1 MRFICTFLLGFSL
14 LSGLPARG
22 QDEYDAFLQQMRDQN
37 DSDRPFS
44 EDRPQMKLPLPASG
58 RDQNQEQNQE
68 QTLDQ
73 TQVSTKPKSRAKL
86 VDNSREFTSELPDG
100 WSSTATPFI
109 KHSVFILRTKEGNQT
124 IFFQLNKGNFKA
136 VESAK
141 EVEETLK
148 KRFQNFKLL
157 SVSRAQLGKFPAV
170 KLISTGDADEQKMK
184 SITYVRPLKR
194 GMTVAIIGS
203 FAEDEKEKETEALDA
218 IFVKVATSVD
228 TYKEV
233 KQAQSVSKIGKHL
246 RLQKPQL
253 PQTQENGV
261 QQN

>member
-1 MRFICTFLLGFSL
+1 
-14 LSGLPARG
+14 
-22 QDEYDAFLQQMRDQN
+22 
-37 DSDRPFS
+37 
-44 EDRPQMKLPLPASG
+44 MKLPIPELGS
-58 RDQNQEQNQE
+58 DQSQEQNQ
-68 QTLDQ
+68 DQ
-73 TQVSTKPKSRAKL
+73 TQESTDKPKSRAKL
-86 VDNSREFTSELPDG
+86 VDNSREFISELPDG
-100 WSSTATPFI
+100 WSSTSTPFI
-109 KHSVFILRTKEGNQT
+109 KHSIFILRTKDGNQT
-124 IFFQLNKGNFKA
+124 IFFHLNKGNFKP

-170 KLISTGDADEQKMK
+170 KMISTGEAEEQKMK

-203 FAEDEKEKETEALDA
+203 FALDEKEKETEALDA
-218 IFVKVATSVD
+218 IFVKVASSVD
-228 TYKEV
+228 TFKEV
-233 KQAQSVSKIGKHL
+233 KQTHPVSKLGNHI

-253 PQTQENGV
+253 PQTQENGA